1 MATTLYYMMYAFTCF
16 YPDAL
21 FGLESANSRIIEDE
35 NEIMVCVETKKPD
48 NTDCP
53 VAFEFSLH
61 LSITSDTAGTN

>member
-1 MATTLYYMMYAFTCF
+1 MYAFTCF
-16 YPDAL
+16 SPDAL
-21 FGLESANSRIIEDE
+21 FGLESADYRIVEDE
-35 NEIMVCVETKKPD
+35 NEIIVSVETKKSD

>member
-21 FGLESANSRIIEDE
+21 FGLESDDCLIAEDE
-35 NEIMVCVETKKPD
+35 SEIMVCVETKKPD

>member
-16 YPDAL
+16 SLDAL
-21 FGLESANSRIIEDE
+21 FGLESDDCRIVEGE

-61 LSITSDTAGTN
+61 LSIRNASAGMN